1 MILQAGKERHKMGF
15 TLLELLVVLVIM
27 SMIIAMSV
35 PAFSTYQRGAR
46 LRSASREISSAIM
59 LARTQAITLRKE
71 RAVVFVEADREFGIA
86 GDEEG
91 WTLPPG
97 IRFNFTGTYEVL
109 LTPTGRVEG
118 VLPLRIKIFSD
129 ENGNGIWDT
138 GEPQREITVGAL
150 GHVEIN

>member
-1 MILQAGKERHKMGF
+1 
-15 TLLELLVVLVIM
+15 
-27 SMIIAMSV
+27 
-35 PAFSTYQRGAR
+35 
-46 LRSASREISSAIM
+46 M

-71 RAVVFVEADREFGIA
+71 RTVGFSEADREFGIA

-97 IRFNFTGTYEVL
+97 IRFASFPGDGVK
-109 LTPTGRVEG
+109 LTPVGRVEG
-118 VLPLRIKIFSD
+118 ALPRRIEIFSD
-129 ENGNGIWDT
+129 ENGNGTWDT